1 MKKLIIVFC
10 LALFVIGIAAAQASV
25 GGTMYVSTKT
35 VALKASTGFFAK
47 TNFTLKYGDRVTIIQ
62 ISGKNAEVRNA
73 ASSSQR
79 GWTAIANLSA
89 RQIVSGNA
97 NAISANEVALA
108 GKGFNQEV
116 ENTYKAKGNLNY
128 ADVDKVE
135 TLSVKEEDL
144 QKFMVEGRLSVG
156 E

>member
-1 MKKLIIVFC
+1 MKKLLIVFC
-10 LALFVIGIAAAQASV
+10 LMLLVVGITAAQASV

-47 TNFTLKYGDRVTIIQ
+47 TNATLTYGDRVTIIQ
-62 ISGKNAEVRNA
+62 INGKNAEIRSATN
-73 ASSSQR
+73 SSQR

-89 RQIVSGNA
+89 RQLISSNA
-97 NAISANEVALA
+97 NAVSSKEVALA

-116 ENTYKAKGNLNY
+116 ENTYKAKGDLNY

-144 QKFMVEGRLSVG
+144 QKFMVDGRLSVG